1 MYYISKGGIMT
12 TEKFA
17 YLYVQ
22 DTLSDWEPGYAVA
35 ELNSGRFFKTKG
47 QRIPVKTVGI
57 TKSPITTLGG
67 VTITPDTTVDEVTAK
82 SSAVLIVVGG
92 DTWQDPKHQPVIEKV
107 KELLDS
113 GSNVAAIC
121 GATTALANAGIFDN
135 RPHTSNT
142 LEYLKMV
149 APNYKGDAYYQD
161 QKAVKDDNLITA
173 NSAGSL
179 LFARYIL
186 DRLNVFSD
194 EALEAWYNYFDTGEA
209 KYFFALMESL
219 PKD

>member
-1 MYYISKGGIMT
+1 MT
-12 TEKFA
+12 TEKLA

-22 DTLSDWEPGYAVA
+22 DTLSDWEAGYAIA

-47 QRIPVKTVGI
+47 QRILVKTVGI
-57 TKSPITTLGG
+57 TKDPITTMGG
-67 VTITPDTTVDEVTAK
+67 MTITPDATIEEVTAD

-92 DTWQDPKHQPVIEKV
+92 DTWQNPKHQPIIKKV
-107 KELLDS
+107 KELLDAKA
-113 GSNVAAIC
+113 NVAAIC

-149 APNYKGDAYYQD
+149 APNYKGDAYYED
-161 QKAVKDDNLITA
+161 KKAVIDGNLITA

-186 DRLNVFSD
+186 DALNVFSD

-209 KYFFALMESL
+209 KYFFALTAAL

>member
-1 MYYISKGGIMT
+1 MA

-22 DTLSDWEPGYAVA
+22 DTLSDWEAGYAVA
-35 ELNSGRFFKTKG
+35 ELNSGRFFKVKG

-57 TKSPITTLGG
+57 TRDSIITMGG
-67 VTITPDTTVDEVTAK
+67 VAITPDATVEEVTAE
-82 SSAVLIVVGG
+82 SSAMLIVVGG
-92 DTWQDPKHQPVIEKV
+92 DTWQDPKHQPIIEKV
-107 KELLDS
+107 KELLDA
-113 GSNVAAIC
+113 GANVAAIC

-149 APNYKGDAYYQD
+149 APNYKGDAHYQD
-161 QKAVKDDNLITA
+161 EKAVMDGNLITA

-179 LFARYIL
+179 LFAKHIL
-186 DRLNVFSD
+186 ERLEVFSD
-194 EALEAWYNYFDTGEA
+194 DALEAWYNYFETGEA
-209 KYFFALMESL
+209 KYFFNLMNAL
-219 PKD
+219 PKS